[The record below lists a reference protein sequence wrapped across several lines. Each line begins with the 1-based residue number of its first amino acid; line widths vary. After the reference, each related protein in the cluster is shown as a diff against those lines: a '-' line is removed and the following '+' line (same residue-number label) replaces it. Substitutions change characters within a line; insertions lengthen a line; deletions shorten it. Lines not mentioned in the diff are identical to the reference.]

1 MKTARPAAIVIAVA
15 GLCLCAGSRLAAQ
28 DARDSLIRRA
38 FGETDPTSRLWM
50 LVTALN
56 PAAGPTGEVWSSGV
70 QLLAQTLLEQGRDS
84 VAAAW
89 LRWAIRLRPELQA
102 DTLQFP
108 PPLTAAVERARDFVV
123 RTAVPEDSLVASSWT
138 WPERPVLDALGR
150 LHTGAGIEL
159 VAAGAGLDLAPG
171 SYRIVVSRAEGPS
184 AALTREVLP
193 GITTV
198 VEIRPQAVARV
209 PVPEPAPP
217 PEPGVSPRRRIP
229 WKWAAVGAVGLG
241 LVALLAGGGD
251 EKPRTGGII
260 ITLPAP

>member
-1 MKTARPAAIVIAVA
+1 MKRALAMAA
-15 GLCLCAGSRLAAQ
+15 LCLCAVSRLAAQ

-38 FGETDPTSRLWM
+38 FGETDPASRLRM
-50 LVTALN
+50 LVVALN
-56 PAAGPTGEVWSSGV
+56 PAAGPAGELWSSGV

-108 PPLTAAVERARDFVV
+108 PGLAAAVDRARDFVV
-123 RTAVPEDSLVASSWT
+123 RTAVPEDSLVVST
-138 WPERPVLDALGR
+138 WAWREQPVVDAAGR
-150 LHTGAGIEL
+150 LQPGAGIER
-159 VAAGAGLDLAPG
+159 VTGEGAGLALAPG
-171 SYRIVVSRAEGPS
+171 SYRIVVSRGAGPP
-184 AALTREVLP
+184 ATLTREVLP

-198 VEIRPQAVARV
+198 VEIRSQAVARV
-209 PVPEPAPP
+209 PAPP
-217 PEPGVSPRRRIP
+217 PAAEPSVSPRRRIP

-251 EKPRTGGII
+251 EKPSTGGII
-260 ITLPAP
+260 ITLPGP